1 MHQFRIKKEEKWNG
15 ECQWT
20 PQVGTPRLTVGR
32 YLYLKLDWENI
43 LEKSLTTSKTQKYS
57 YPSEEQALQIIEEFK
72 QYRKEQDSK
81 KVVKVS
87 YKNL

>member
-1 MHQFRIKKEEKWNG
+1 MHLFRIKQEEKRNG
-15 ECQWT
+15 ETQWT
-20 PQVGTPRLTVGR
+20 PQVGTPRLTLGR
-32 YLYLKLDWENI
+32 YLYLKPIWENI
-43 LEKSLTTSKTQKYS
+43 LDKSFATSKTMKYS

-81 KVVKVS
+81 KVIKVS

>member
-1 MHQFRIKKEEKWNG
+1 MQKFRIKKEEKGNG

-20 PQVGTPRLTVGR
+20 PQVGTPRLTLGR

-43 LEKSLTTSKTQKYS
+43 LDKSFATSKTQKY
-57 YPSEEQALQIIEEFK
+57 YRSEEQALQIIEEFK
-72 QYRKEQDSK
+72 QYKKEQDSK